1 MNEQDF
7 QFLTDLRSALYTIST
22 TGRDTMIMGRCLESL
37 DQFIINKEKEMSNK
51 KEE

>member
-7 QFLTDLRSALYTIST
+7 KFLTDLRSALYTIST

-37 DQFIINKEKEMSNK
+37 DQFIIEKKQEMTTEKE
-51 KEE
+51 E

>member
-1 MNEQDF
+1 MSEKDL

-22 TGRDTMIMGRCLESL
+22 IGRDTMIMGRCLESL
-37 DQFIINKEKEMSNK
+37 DQFIINKQEEMSNK